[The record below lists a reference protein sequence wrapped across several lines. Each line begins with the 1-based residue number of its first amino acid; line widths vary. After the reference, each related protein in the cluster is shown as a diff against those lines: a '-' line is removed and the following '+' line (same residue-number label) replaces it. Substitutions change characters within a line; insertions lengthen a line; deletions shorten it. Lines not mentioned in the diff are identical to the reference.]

1 MPATKSTESTPLDAG
16 IGDRVG
22 MAFSGTVVTRGSAD
36 GVVTATGANTEIGHI
51 QTLITQVQPLAT
63 PLTRQLNTLSTRI
76 AVVILITAAVMTV
89 VGLLLPAQGPPALLD
104 AAITFAVAAVPEG
117 LPDRQ
122 SGVWGK
128 RVSGRD

>member
-63 PLTRQLNTLSTRI
+63 PSTRQLNTPSPRN
-76 AVVILITAAVMTV
+76 AVVILITAPVLTG
-89 VGLLLPAQGPPALLD
+89 VGLPLPHHGPPA
-104 AAITFAVAAVPEG
+104 P
-117 LPDRQ
+117 PDPAPP
-122 SGVWGK
+122 SPP
-128 RVSGRD
+128 

>member
-1 MPATKSTESTPLDAG
+1 MPCSCT
-16 IGDRVG
+16 VG
-22 MAFSGTVVTRGSAD
+22 TLGRAD

-51 QTLITQVQPLAT
+51 LTLVRQVHLLAT

-89 VGLLLPAQGPPALLD
+89 VGLLLHDQGPQALLD

-117 LPDRQ
+117 LPAI
-122 SGVWGK
+122 VTITLEI
-128 RVSGRD
+128 GRAHV